1 MKVVLAQRESD
12 MILDL
17 EKVLIS
23 PRVASAWSDFVA
35 DFAKDLA
42 AQYPDLRSEEI
53 PLEQFQLLPS
63 GNGVI
68 FIKVR
73 SKKIE
78 MAVPKCEFQLK

>member
-1 MKVVLAQRESD
+1 

-23 PRVASAWSDFVA
+23 PRVASAWSDFAA
-35 DFAKDLA
+35 DFAKELSV
-42 AQYPDLRSEEI
+42 QYPDLRREEI

-73 SKKIE
+73 SKKVE
-78 MAVPKCEFQLK
+78 MVVPKNEFEICKNS